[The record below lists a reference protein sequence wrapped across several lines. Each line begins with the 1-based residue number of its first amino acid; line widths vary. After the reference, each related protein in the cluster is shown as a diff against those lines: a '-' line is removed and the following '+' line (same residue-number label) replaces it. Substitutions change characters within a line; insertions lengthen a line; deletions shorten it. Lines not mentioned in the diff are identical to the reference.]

1 MPFIDLFRTE
11 GLPENSNETEE
22 ERQQRFWFS
31 DKDQSMATDN
41 NMATTPIERDDC
53 RACFRFGN
61 IFRFGKCN
69 FRQQQLSFVTICS
82 VSTSDFSQ
90 HG

>member
-1 MPFIDLFRTE
+1 MD
-11 GLPENSNETEE
+11 
-22 ERQQRFWFS
+22 
-31 DKDQSMATDN
+31 TDN

-61 IFRFGKCN
+61 ISRFGKCN
-69 FRQQQLSFVTICS
+69 FRRHQRSFVTIRL

-90 HG
+90 HGMIGERFL